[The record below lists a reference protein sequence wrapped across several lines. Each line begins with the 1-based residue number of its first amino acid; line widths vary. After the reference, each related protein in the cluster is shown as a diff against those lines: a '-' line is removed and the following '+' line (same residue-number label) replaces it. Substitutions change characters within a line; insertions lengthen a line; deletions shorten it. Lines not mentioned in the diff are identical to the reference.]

1 MGPTM
6 LQDVLK
12 RLVVPMVLF
21 GIFAALAL
29 FSEDLLGQF
38 GAEAISQTRR
48 VASYAL
54 QIGIWLTSAF
64 LLNRLLVVFF
74 WDIAIQRALGGP
86 VPRLLKDVVGAVIYL
101 IAITG
106 IVAYVFQESV
116 TGIWATSGVVGI
128 VLGFALRS
136 LISDV
141 FTGLAINIDRP
152 YQIGDWIMMHMR
164 QRDLAVIGNVI
175 EINWRT
181 TRLRTAQGNL
191 VVVPNSVMGTTVVT
205 NFMKPEPESRLELYF
220 QFDLGVPSERVLRVL
235 KAGTM
240 AVVGGPGRV
249 LEDPPP
255 KVRINEI
262 NNQGVEYWV
271 RYWIL
276 PAELSPNKAR
286 HLVIGSILDHLAQ
299 AGLTLAY
306 PKRDVFHAPMPQR
319 QLDTGSVGDRV
330 ALLSRIEL
338 FSPLSELELA
348 TLAQSIQARRY
359 RDGETLIRRGDP
371 GESMFVLVE
380 GLVYVFADHD
390 RAEVR
395 VGQIVPGQFFGEMSM
410 LTGEKRSATIT
421 AASETIAYEITKQDV
436 SALLASRPELVE
448 VMSGAVA
455 ERQLRNVEALA
466 EASREEQEEERR
478 TVTRQVMAKMRAF
491 FLGAS

>member
-1 MGPTM
+1 MRPTM
-6 LQDVLK
+6 IRDVLK
-12 RLVVPMVLF
+12 RLAVP
-21 GIFAALAL
+21 LAL
-29 FSEDLLGQF
+29 FGVFASLAFFGEGLLVQF

-48 VASYAL
+48 VASYTL
-54 QIGIWLTSAF
+54 QIGIWLASAM
-64 LLNRLLVVFF
+64 LLNRLLAVFF
-74 WDIAIQRALGGP
+74 WDMAIQRALGRP
-86 VPRLLKDVVGAVIYL
+86 VPRLLKDVAGALIYL
-101 IAITG
+101 VAITG

-152 YQIGDWIMMHMR
+152 YQIGEWIMMHMR
-164 QRDLAVIGNVI
+164 QRDLNVIGKVI

-181 TRLRTAQGNL
+181 TRLRTAQGNM

-205 NFMKPEPESRLELYF
+205 NFMQPEPESRLEIFF

-235 KAGTM
+235 RAGTM
-240 AVVGGPGRV
+240 AVAGGPGRV

-255 KVRINEI
+255 KARINEI
-262 NNQGVEYWV
+262 NAQGVEYWV
-271 RYWIL
+271 RYWIH
-276 PAELSPNKAR
+276 PAELTPNKAR
-286 HLVIGSILDHLAQ
+286 HLVIGSILDHLSQ

-338 FSPLSELELA
+338 FAPLSEKERGS
-348 TLAQSIQARRY
+348 LAQSIQARHY
-359 RDGETLIRRGDP
+359 QDGETLIRRGDP

-380 GLVYVFADHD
+380 GLVYVFADHED
-390 RAEVR
+390 TEVR

-421 AASETIAYEITKQDV
+421 AASETVAYEITKQDV
-436 SALLASRPELVE
+436 SALLASRPALVE
-448 VMSGAVA
+448 VMSEAVA
-455 ERQLRNVEALA
+455 ERQLRNMQALA
-466 EASREEQEEERR
+466 EASREEQQEEKR
-478 TVTRQVMAKMRAF
+478 TLTRQVMEKMLAF
-491 FLGAS
+491 FRGA